1 MMKNMNKSHT
11 IAASDARNNF
21 SDLISKVQYQGNV
34 YLIERYGEVVAK
46 LVPAAFL
53 EEAVSEKPAD
63 QDKLADLE
71 QPKTEIDQT
80 TTVRIQTPLTS
91 PNVESSAKPQTSTS
105 ESAASATTSAWS
117 SAGSYRQVTPMGR
130 TVGVGSMVAERSFP
144 SSMSDLDTN
153 QDNDDMSNKQDSAG
167 SDFDDDQSSSPFSTT
182 AWQSQTQEESPTQS
196 NTSVETPK
204 EAESG
209 WSALKKLEELI
220 AAQKRKNE
228 QVSQETRDQAP
239 TQATS
244 TNQEFSDQKQNST
257 VWDQP
262 TTEPTTGSATGGTSD
277 QTTPDYSSWPSRPP
291 FFQRDNKSEET
302 ANWSNQSTQPDQPE
316 KVDVIRKRIDL

>member
-1 MMKNMNKSHT
+1 MVKNMNKSHT

-46 LVPAAFL
+46 LVPATYQ
-53 EEAVSEKPAD
+53 EEVVSEKLAD
-63 QDKLADLE
+63 QE
-71 QPKTEIDQT
+71 EPKREIGEPDT
-80 TTVRIQTPLTS
+80 ARTQTPLAST
-91 PNVESSAKPQTSTS
+91 NVESFSESQTPTS
-105 ESAASATTSAWS
+105 ESATSATTSAWS

-130 TVGVGSMVAERSFP
+130 TVGVGAMTTERSFS
-144 SSMSDLDTN
+144 SSMSDFDTN
-153 QDNDDMSNKQDSAG
+153 KDNDVMSNKQDSAG
-167 SDFDDDQSSSPFSTT
+167 SDFDDDQSFSPFSTT
-182 AWQSQTQEESPTQS
+182 AWQSQTQEELPAQPTS
-196 NTSVETPK
+196 STDTPK

-228 QVSQETRDQAP
+228 QVVQETQNYPP
-239 TQATS
+239 TQEAL

-262 TTEPTTGSATGGTSD
+262 VAEPTTGSATGGTSD

-291 FFQRDNKSEET
+291 FFQRDNKNEET
-302 ANWSNQSTQPDQPE
+302 ADWFKPSTQPDQPE